1 MYQEFLDIQ
10 IAAAESGLALG
21 YSLQEL
27 WANTGIIGE
36 LTAAIEVNG
45 RLATE
50 NNQRGWDV
58 EADGVKISVKSLTH
72 RSPTMKAKA
81 STAHLFDIIRI
92 YYLYECDGSLRVKF
106 VCEAT
111 QADVLE
117 STRKPDSGSDYYFF
131 KMPRGYYNVE
141 PMPVCGPKSTTN
153 LRTFPP
159 GTIGA
164 RIWNIADEITAYKGD
179 WATTKEVVTE
189 CEKEGIISGTA
200 GMYHWRKFH
209 GLVRTRIS

>member
-27 WANTGIIGE
+27 RANTGIIGE

-45 RLATE
+45 TLATA
-50 NNQRGWDV
+50 NNQRGWDI
-58 EADGVKISVKSLTH
+58 EADGVKISVKTLTTK
-72 RSPTMKAKA
+72 SPAMKVKA
-81 STAHLFDIIRI
+81 STAHLFEILRI
-92 YYLYECDGSLRVKF
+92 YHIRATDGRLQIKF
-106 VCEAT
+106 ICEAS
-111 QADVLE
+111 QAEVIASPLRRDN
-117 STRKPDSGSDYYFF
+117 GSDCYFF
-131 KMPRGYYNVE
+131 KMPNGYHNIE
-141 PMPVCGPKSTTN
+141 PVSAREPKSLTS

-164 RIWNIADEITAYKGD
+164 RVWEIADGITARKGD
-179 WATTKEVVTE
+179 WATTKEVVIE

-209 GLVRTRIS
+209 GLVRAR